1 MKTKKKGCGGCFLI
15 IFIILVGIVIT
26 STKGYVSEIRRSVD
40 EEPTKVEQVEET
52 TKIEETK
59 DYELDFI
66 GVKRLK
72 KEFGDSLLKVFIS
85 IEENNDESFTEQM
98 RIIDDILTELELKK
112 KVGVNKEV
120 RELYD
125 LFIEDIK
132 ATVEMLIA
140 GFYGL
145 GEYEELHKKVMELDE
160 EFLNEFHRIE
170 NKLK

>member
-1 MKTKKKGCGGCFLI
+1 MKTKKKGGKGCFLI
-15 IFIILVGIVIT
+15 ISIILVGIVISSLRGGCLET
-26 STKGYVSEIRRSVD
+26 RTVVD
-40 EEPTKVEQVEET
+40 EEPTKVEEKEEITKVEET
-52 TKIEETK
+52 KS
-59 DYELDFI
+59 YELDFI

-85 IEENNDESFTEQM
+85 IDENNEEKFIEQM

-112 KVGVNKEV
+112 KVGVKEEV
-120 RELYD
+120 ENLYD

-132 ATVEMLIA
+132 TTVEMLIA

-160 EFLNEFHRIE
+160 EFLKEFHRIE
-170 NKLK
+170 NELK